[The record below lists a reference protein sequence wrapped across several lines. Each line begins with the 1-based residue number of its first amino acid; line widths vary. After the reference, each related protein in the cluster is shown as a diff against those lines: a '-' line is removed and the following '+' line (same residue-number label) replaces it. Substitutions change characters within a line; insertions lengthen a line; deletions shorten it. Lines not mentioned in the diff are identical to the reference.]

1 MSYEPSAAEVKE
13 LRGITGAGIM
23 ECKAVLKETEGKI
36 DAALKLLR
44 ERGITK
50 SAKRADR
57 ETTEGVLASYI
68 HGNRV
73 GVLVEVGCETDFVA
87 GTDEFK
93 AFAQEIAL
101 QIAALPDTRYVSRDE
116 VPAELVAAELEIYV
130 AQAADRPEQVR
141 EKIAQ
146 GKLAKW
152 YEGVV
157 LLDQASVRD
166 GDQTIEQMRAAL
178 SAKTGE
184 NVQIKRF
191 ARFERG
197 A

>member
-13 LRGITGAGIM
+13 LRAITGAGIM
-23 ECKAVLKETEGKI
+23 ECKAVLKETSGDIE
-36 DAALKLLR
+36 AAVKLQR
-44 ERGITK
+44 ERGIVK

-57 ETTEGVLASYI
+57 DTTEGVLASYI

-87 GTDEFK
+87 GTSEFK
-93 AFAQEIAL
+93 DFAQEIAL
-101 QIAALPDTRYVSRDE
+101 QIAALPDTRYVSRED
-116 VPAELVAAELEIYV
+116 VPADVVAAELEIYK
-130 AQAADRPEQVR
+130 AQAADKPEPVR
-141 EKIAQ
+141 ERIAE

-152 YEGVV
+152 YAGIC
-157 LLDQASVRD
+157 LLDQSSVRD
-166 GDQTIEQMRAAL
+166 GDQTVEQMRATL

-184 NVQIKRF
+184 NVRIKRF

>member
-13 LRGITGAGIM
+13 LRAITGAGIM
-23 ECKAVLKETEGKI
+23 ECKAVLKETSGNIE
-36 DAALKLLR
+36 DAVKLQR
-44 ERGITK
+44 ERGIAK

-101 QIAALPDTRYVSRDE
+101 QIAALPDTRYVSRDD
-116 VPAELVAAELEIYV
+116 VPAELVAAELEIYA

-152 YEGVV
+152 SEGVV

-166 GDQTIEQMRAAL
+166 GDQTIEEMRAAL